1 MREGVFDYQMRRLE
15 EVFKGGIELPT
26 RGEYWQAL
34 HYVDDD
40 VFEKA
45 VDYVMTSFKPFPSE
59 PFPSIA
65 TLESAVIDMKEEGM
79 DEAYEPETEA
89 PPPDYSAIDFCQRC
103 GNAGIYIGEDG
114 QSHFCQCEKGRLKR
128 AAWNV
133 EPAHSN
139 WEKKKRDERI
149 QRNLARLPTSAGPVR
164 GIKEWN
170 PLGFW
175 EDTQQEHDRW
185 CAAKRQQIE
194 DIKYRSDQLEERRR
208 QEKKMIDPRSLRRV
222 LEETLAQVSEKMP
235 EPEEDDSVPF

>member
-15 EVFKGGIELPT
+15 EVFKGGVELPV

-34 HYVDDD
+34 HYVEDD

-45 VDYVMTSFKPFPSE
+45 VNYVMTSFKPFPSE

-79 DEAYEPETEA
+79 DEVYEPERNIET
-89 PPPDYSAIDFCQRC
+89 PDYSILDFCQKC
-103 GNAGIYIGEDG
+103 NNAGIYIWADG
-114 QSHFCQCEKGRLKR
+114 LSHFCQCEKGRLKQ
-128 AAWNV
+128 AAWDV

-139 WEKKKRDERI
+139 WEKKKRDEKI
-149 QRNLARLPTSAGPVR
+149 QRNLARLPPSLGPVR

-170 PLGFW
+170 SLGFW
-175 EDTQQEHDRW
+175 EDTKEEHDRW
-185 CAAKRQQIE
+185 CADKRKQIE
-194 DIKYRSDQLEERRR
+194 EIKARREEFEEKRC
-208 QEKKMIDPRSLRRV
+208 QDKKMIAPGSLKRV

-235 EPEEDDSVPF
+235 AEDDEVPF